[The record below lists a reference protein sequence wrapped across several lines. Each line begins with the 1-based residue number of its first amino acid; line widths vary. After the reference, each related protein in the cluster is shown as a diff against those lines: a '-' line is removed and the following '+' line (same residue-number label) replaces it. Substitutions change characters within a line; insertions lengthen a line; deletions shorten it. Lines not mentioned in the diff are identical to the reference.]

1 MAQMYLHYTT
11 PTYTAGSDYTC
22 SLSAKKTAQKIE
34 GKKRPRGGCALRPKP
49 IPIHITAIK
58 MPCATSIKEALE
70 EEIKVLGGKTH
81 KGVRWEDTDRGKFV
95 TALLEKTATLT
106 DDEEDEYF
114 HCARG
119 DWVYR
124 KDDPDCGYCEG
135 EDTWWCETCL
145 EHGRND
151 HCDEMECVL
160 CHGDDPFRCD
170 SCKAI
175 RDGNNDPQWICL
187 KRGVYCED
195 CWDENDSLEVCR
207 KNGCEMCDDL
217 YKREL
222 KVSENLHMLPGYTMT
237 AEEEKEVMIKSIL
250 SATADE

>member
-1 MAQMYLHYTT
+1 
-11 PTYTAGSDYTC
+11 
-22 SLSAKKTAQKIE
+22 
-34 GKKRPRGGCALRPKP
+34 
-49 IPIHITAIK
+49 

-95 TALLEKTATLT
+95 TALLEKIPTLT

-145 EHGRND
+145 DNGRND

-175 RDGNNDPQWICL
+175 RDANNDPMWICL
-187 KRGVYCED
+187 KRGIYCED
-195 CWDENDSLEVCR
+195 CWEDNESLEHCR
-207 KNGCEMCDDL
+207 KNECEMCDEL
-217 YKREL
+217 FKQEEAEKKRNEDEAGL
-222 KVSENLHMLPGYTMT
+222 FVPCPTCENSMYRYGNECGHCWEKMRTR
-237 AEEEKEVMIKSIL
+237 EEVIKTVL
-250 SATADE
+250 GATADA